1 LPHVKKFYT
10 DYFDPAKH
18 EPFYRQSSRI

>member
-1 LPHVKKFYT
+1 VKKFYT
-10 DYFDPAKH
+10 GYVDPAKH